1 MELQSRMEGFY
12 GKETATGHQSS
23 WKRGLPER
31 RAINKQYSEQ
41 GDWRTADL
49 EVLDDGSKGEAVSW
63 KQV

>member
-41 GDWRTADL
+41 GDWRTADPGG
-49 EVLDDGSKGEAVSW
+49 VG
-63 KQV
+63 